1 MEIVACLITGSFS
14 LLMADW
20 SEVGVVEG
28 GEDCSVTVAGKEN
41 FGVLPARCVT
51 DDIRAESS
59 DITDESS
66 RFAGFEAWFFSSS
79 DCKIALA
86 LTLWCMK
93 PGFFGRTLGF

>member
-1 MEIVACLITGSFS
+1 METIARLITGGSS

-20 SEVGVVEG
+20 SEGVVEG
-28 GEDCSVTVAGKEN
+28 GEDCSLTVAGKEN
-41 FGVLPARCVT
+41 FGVLPVCCVT
-51 DDIRAESS
+51 DDITAESS
-59 DITDESS
+59 DITDESR
-66 RFAGFEAWFFSSS
+66 RFASFEVWFFSSS